1 MSLARLHKAAALLA
15 DDPLGAWLAGVAARL
30 EAGLD
35 AATALELK
43 GPAATRQRDALL
55 AQAAQL
61 TGESGAWRQ
70 AGALARRIAQLPH
83 RRRLEPVDNL
93 LRAAAQ
99 CARIPG
105 SQRQLYSVL
114 ADYDERVVQPI
125 ARDRTDGVGA
135 AGDRARSGRTD
146 YRRVA

>member
-43 GPAATRQRDALL
+43 GPAATRQRDELL

-93 LRAAAQ
+93 LRAAGQ

-105 SQRQLYSVL
+105 TQRQLYSVL
-114 ADYDERVVQPI
+114 VQHEQRTIGPAERDHHRR
-125 ARDRTDGVGA
+125 AEA
-135 AGDRARSGRTD
+135 A
-146 YRRVA
+146 